1 MQLTIGQVTLSRGA
15 PTETVQN
22 LRGLPESSVQEI
34 TAVGADSI
42 TLQLRGNKR
51 TTLTFL
57 VERTHGSAEEAAD
70 FCVRHEAPYPV
81 QGLFTYRTDRGELYL
96 PGAVACVTQYSF
108 LGATTTHAYRVT
120 GGSFLT
126 KLPASAA

>member
-22 LRGLPESSVQEI
+22 LRGLPESSVQVI
-34 TAVGADSI
+34 TAVGADSVV
-42 TLQLRGNKR
+42 LQLRGNKQ

-70 FCVRHEAPYPV
+70 FCVRHEAQFPV

-96 PGAVACVTQYSF
+96 PGAVAVVTQYAF
-108 LGATTTHAYRVT
+108 RGATTTHAYRVA

-126 KLPASAA
+126 KLPASAS